1 MDAKEDS
8 LQDALAALN
17 LLFAEKLP
25 SKLAEIEAALAQFM
39 EHPQDVDA
47 LTLLHRLLH
56 TMSGSAGT
64 FGFDDLGRRSRQL
77 EVRIKAL
84 LTGAVWIDLERAQF
98 NADVRD
104 YLAGA
109 LLPTKDAALALA
121 PVMLANKTQDDASSR
136 LIYILDQDAAMCTSI
151 GVQLQHFGYSFE
163 IIPDLKALAGKLAA
177 IDPELI
183 LMNLGA
189 GDDAYAGASEI
200 ERIRASGISSAQVLF
215 FADTNSFQ
223 NRLRAVRSGGSA
235 YVTKPVDMSLLI
247 ERVDGLMKNAYNK
260 GYRIL
265 IIDDDVATSKYHAS
279 ILESAHMS
287 VQVLNNP
294 LQLFEVMSE
303 FRPELILLD
312 VYMPKCDGVELAK
325 MVRQDDTF
333 LDIPIV
339 FLSTERDFAKQLD
352 AVKAGAD
359 DFLSKPIPAE
369 FLVSAISTRAER
381 YRSLRTLILRDGLT
395 GLYNHTA
402 IKEELISEVA
412 ISNRNQAA
420 LAVAMLD
427 LDNFKHVN
435 DTYGHPIGDQVLR
448 TLSRLLRQRL
458 RRSDVLGRYGGE
470 EFLVIFPATSALSAQ
485 IVLDEVRL
493 AFMALQQH
501 SEQGE
506 FSVTFSAGVSDLS
519 LAQDVDAL
527 IACADAALYEAKKTG
542 KNRVVLGLAKP
553 S

>member
-1 MDAKEDS
+1 
-8 LQDALAALN
+8 
-17 LLFAEKLP
+17 
-25 SKLAEIEAALAQFM
+25 
-39 EHPQDVDA
+39 
-47 LTLLHRLLH
+47 
-56 TMSGSAGT
+56 
-64 FGFDDLGRRSRQL
+64 
-77 EVRIKAL
+77 
-84 LTGAVWIDLERAQF
+84 
-98 NADVRD
+98 
-104 YLAGA
+104 
-109 LLPTKDAALALA
+109 
-121 PVMLANKTQDDASSR
+121 
-136 LIYILDQDAAMCTSI
+136 
-151 GVQLQHFGYSFE
+151 
-163 IIPDLKALAGKLAA
+163 
-177 IDPELI
+177 
-183 LMNLGA
+183 
-189 GDDAYAGASEI
+189 
-200 ERIRASGISSAQVLF
+200 
-215 FADTNSFQ
+215 
-223 NRLRAVRSGGSA
+223 
-235 YVTKPVDMSLLI
+235 LI
-247 ERVDGLMKNAYNK
+247 ERVDALMKNGYNK

-294 LQLFEVMSE
+294 LQLFEVMAE

-325 MVRQDDTF
+325 MVRQDDAF

-412 ISNRNQAA
+412 IINRNKAA

-470 EFLVIFPATSALSAQ
+470 EFLVIFPGTSALSAQ
-485 IVLDEVRL
+485 IVLDEVRQ
-493 AFMALQQH
+493 AFMALKQH

-542 KNRVVLGLAKP
+542 KNRVVLGLPKP
-553 S
+553 G